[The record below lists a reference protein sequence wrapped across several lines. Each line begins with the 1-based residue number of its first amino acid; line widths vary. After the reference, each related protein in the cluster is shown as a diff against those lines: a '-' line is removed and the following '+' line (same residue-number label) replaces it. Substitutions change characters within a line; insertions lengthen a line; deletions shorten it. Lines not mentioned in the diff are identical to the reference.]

1 MTHNRRSPS
10 RPPHGA
16 SAHDDRR
23 VAAAAA
29 AAARGYTP
37 PRLSVFGDLE
47 RLTTRVGSKGKL
59 DGGGSVGKR
68 RTGF

>member
-1 MTHNRRSPS
+1 MTHSRRSSS
-10 RPPHGA
+10 RPPRRPP
-16 SAHDDRR
+16 AHDDRR

-29 AAARGYTP
+29 RGYAP

-47 RLTTRVGSKGKL
+47 RLTLRVGSKGKL
-59 DGGGSVGKR
+59 DGGGAVGKR